1 MAATSSPVSSVPGSG
16 QPAGSAAERV
26 LAGLDPEQRAAA
38 EAVRGPVCILA
49 GAGTGKTRAI
59 THRIAYAVAA
69 GAVPA
74 DAVLAVTFTAR
85 AAGELRTRLRSLGA
99 VGVQARTFHSAALRQ
114 LSLLRPTG
122 AGRPDARR
130 GRQSDP
136 LGVPG
141 GQPVTAAHRQGR
153 AARPGQ
159 RDRLGQILA
168 DRSPSDYP
176 AAAAKASRGI
186 SVSAEK
192 VAEVYA
198 GYEEA
203 KRRNNEID
211 FADLLLIMAG
221 ALEEIAEVARSVRTR
236 YRYFVIDEY
245 QDVSPIQQRLLDAW
259 LGGRDDVCVVG
270 DPNQTIYSFA
280 GARPSYLL
288 DFAERYPAATVVRLE
303 RDYRSTPQIVEL
315 ANRLI
320 SAAPALSKGPA
331 IRLRLIGQRP
341 DGLAPTFAE
350 HDDEVAEAESVAEA
364 AKRLIAGG
372 TPASEIAVLFRI
384 NAQSQVYEQ
393 ALAEAGIPYVLRG
406 GEKFFDRAEVRQA
419 LVLLRGAARADDG
432 SVSLTESV
440 TEVLSSLSWNAEHP
454 PPGGAARERWE
465 SLAALVNL
473 AEQFGTEFPTARL
486 DEFNAD
492 LEQRAASQHAPTVQG
507 VTLAS
512 LHSAKGLE
520 WDAVF
525 LVGLTDQTLPIQHAT
540 TPEQL
545 AEERRLFY
553 VGITRARQQLRLSW
567 ALARN
572 PGQAKRRRPSRFLD
586 GLRPATAGRSGGS
599 GGSGKRAR
607 TAVPAEDAATFG
619 RLRAWR
625 KKQAEAQSVP
635 AYVVFSDATL
645 VAIADQAP
653 ATEADLAQV
662 PGVGPTKLQ
671 RYAAP
676 VLAVLAER
684 TRIRSRWTELSEPVP
699 ASVGKSRRV
708 DRKIDCADPSRSVNL
723 PTQPGHSCRCPPVV
737 PDADAEEVPTMNKNL
752 QFHAAERVPAA
763 FGAVPAGLSAMRR
776 CRHHWHRP

>member
-1 MAATSSPVSSVPGSG
+1 MTAASSAEYSVADGP
-16 QPAGSAAERV
+16 PAGSAAERV

-59 THRIAYAVAA
+59 THRIAYAVTV

-85 AAGELRTRLRSLGA
+85 AAGELRTRLRALGA
-99 VGVQARTFHSAALRQ
+99 GGVQARTFHAAALRQ
-114 LSLLRPTG
+114 LSYFAP
-122 AGRPDARR
+122 
-130 GRQSDP
+130 
-136 LGVPG
+136 
-141 GQPVTAAHRQGR
+141 
-153 AARPGQ
+153 
-159 RDRLGQILA
+159 QILGGPMPEVA
-168 DRSPSDYP
+168 SNSIRWVSQAANRLRLRVDKAELRDLASEIDWAKSSLIAAQDYP
-176 AAAAKASRGI
+176 SAAAKANRGI
-186 SVSAEK
+186 SVTPAR

-198 GYEEA
+198 GYEEV
-203 KRRNNEID
+203 KRHNNEID
-211 FADLLLIMAG
+211 FSDLLLIMAG
-221 ALEEIAEVARSVRTR
+221 ALEEIPEVARAIRAQ

-270 DPNQTIYSFA
+270 DANQTIYSFA

-288 DFAERYPAATVVRLE
+288 DFAERYPNAAIVRLE
-303 RDYRSTPQIVEL
+303 RDYRSTPQIVDL

-320 SAAPALSKGPA
+320 SGAPGGPA
-331 IRLRLIGQRP
+331 AHLRLIGQRP
-341 DGLAPTFAE
+341 DGPQPSFAE
-350 HDDEVAEAESVAEA
+350 HDDEVAEAESVAAA
-364 AKRLIAGG
+364 AKRLIAEG

-384 NAQSQVYEQ
+384 NAQSEAYEQ
-393 ALAEAGIPYVLRG
+393 ALTEAGIPYVLRG

-432 SVSLTESV
+432 SVSLPESV
-440 TEVLSSLSWNAEHP
+440 AEVLSSVGWNAEHP

-473 AEQFGTEFPTARL
+473 AEQFSAELPAARL

-553 VGITRARQQLRLSW
+553 VGITRARQRLMLSW
-567 ALARN
+567 ALARHR
-572 PGQAKRRRPSRFLD
+572 GQARRRRPSRFLD
-586 GLRPATAGRSGGS
+586 GLRPGTAERSTGRS
-599 GGSGKRAR
+599 GGSGKRAK
-607 TAVPAEDAATFG
+607 TKVPAEDAATFG

-625 KKQAEAQSVP
+625 KKQAEAQAVP
-635 AYVVFSDATL
+635 AFVVFSDATL
-645 VAIADQAP
+645 VAIADRAP
-653 ATEADLAQV
+653 ANEAELAQV

-671 RYAAP
+671 RYADV
-676 VLAVLAER
+676 VLAVLAGQDPDPV
-684 TRIRSRWTELSEPVP
+684 EL
-699 ASVGKSRRV
+699 
-708 DRKIDCADPSRSVNL
+708 D
-723 PTQPGHSCRCPPVV
+723 
-737 PDADAEEVPTMNKNL
+737 
-752 QFHAAERVPAA
+752 
-763 FGAVPAGLSAMRR
+763 
-776 CRHHWHRP
+776 